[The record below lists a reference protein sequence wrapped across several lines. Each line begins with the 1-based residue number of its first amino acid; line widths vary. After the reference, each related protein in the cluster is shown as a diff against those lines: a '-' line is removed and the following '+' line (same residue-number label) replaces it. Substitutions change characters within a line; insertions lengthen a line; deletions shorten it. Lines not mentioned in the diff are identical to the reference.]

1 LRTISPQRSIL
12 WHILI
17 KTAHVKDV
25 VKLAHGNAKH
35 AVLRA
40 SGNIVLI
47 CGAMLLSGCATVK
60 AAADSKITKSYHGTA
75 TWYQSGKKTAD
86 GKIFDPNKYS
96 VAHRTLPFGTML
108 RLTNVKTGNTI
119 DAVVNDRG
127 PFVKGKELDVSRGGA
142 QALGFF
148 HSGTAKLLIEVLER
162 RK

>member
-1 LRTISPQRSIL
+1 
-12 WHILI
+12 
-17 KTAHVKDV
+17 
-25 VKLAHGNAKH
+25 LAQESVKH
-35 AVLRA
+35 AASKVR

-47 CGAMLLSGCATVK
+47 CGVMFLSGCATVK
-60 AAADSKITKSYHGTA
+60 ADADGKITKSYHGTA
-75 TWYQSGKKTAD
+75 TWYQCCKKTAS
-86 GKIFDPNKYS
+86 GEIFNPNKYS

-127 PFVKGKELDVSRGGA
+127 PFVRDKELDVSRGGA

-148 HSGTAKLLIEVLER
+148 HSGTAKLLIQVLDR